1 MMIWEPK
8 QSNEHFKKKEEQLKI
23 LVKRQSRFL
32 ETGQALSTISTN
44 FANSRNHFRSSSLQN
59 NL

>member
-44 FANSRNHFRSSSLQN
+44 FANSKSYFRSSSL
-59 NL
+59 

>member
-32 ETGQALSTISTN
+32 ETGQWSGFIDN
-44 FANSRNHFRSSSLQN
+44 FD
-59 NL
+59 